1 MLRVI
6 SAPYIRLNYTA
17 SFHRLPRST
26 ASITLNFAKMILNIK
41 EFNKPDL
48 LIAAA
53 ETEDEV
59 GTVLRIHLAIEQVL
73 VWFINHRLTKELAPY
88 VKEPREF
95 GNKLSI
101 AAVFGLPLPFV
112 RVIHQINVIRNKF
125 AHGSSELAVDQVQE
139 LTRQVDKLFEI
150 DSSFVAVS
158 RRFLEL
164 PVKRP
169 GERMAFGAHGQRVD
183 FLIAAMAF
191 YGVAMKWAA
200 MEVSVQSEVQP
211 FATADGFAAR

>member
-1 MLRVI
+1 M
-6 SAPYIRLNYTA
+6 N
-17 SFHRLPRST
+17 
-26 ASITLNFAKMILNIK
+26 LNIK

-73 VWFINHRLTKELAPY
+73 VWFINHRLTTELKPY

-101 AAVFGLPLPFV
+101 AAAFGLPLPFV
-112 RVIHQINVIRNKF
+112 RVVHQINVIRNKL
-125 AHGSSELAVDQVQE
+125 AHGSSELASDQVEE
-139 LTRQVDKLFEI
+139 LARQVDKLREI
-150 DSSFVAVS
+150 DTSFVSVK

-169 GERMAFGAHGQRVD
+169 GERMAFGAHGQRID

-200 MEVSVQSEVQP
+200 VEAGVE
-211 FATADGFAAR
+211 